1 MTERR
6 SLAEILQ
13 STSDVLFPAEM
24 GRRIVEIDS
33 RDPCGDT
40 PLHVMAWRGDR
51 HAVRLLLESSAP
63 IDAIGDMG
71 QTPLHVA
78 VMRNDEAVA
87 EILLSAGANPD
98 VRSEFGDTPR
108 ELAQRMSEGMRRLFK
123 ARA

>member
-1 MTERR
+1 M
-6 SLAEILQ
+6 AEILQ

-33 RDPCGDT
+33 RDSCGDT

-51 HAVRLLLESSAP
+51 HAVQVLLESGAP
-63 IDAIGDMG
+63 IDASGDMG

-87 EILLSAGANPD
+87 GILLRAGANPD

-108 ELAQRMSEGMRRLFK
+108 ELAQRMDEGLRRLFK
-123 ARA
+123 DQA